1 MKYVPTLLLFHVFI
15 VPLCLAKIYQNFRD
29 LSTDKFDFVIVGGG
43 LAGLVVA
50 NRLTEIPE
58 LTVLVIEAGPSNEG
72 VFDSVVPFL
81 GYRLE
86 AGFTPWDWN
95 STMVPQ
101 PELDNRTLLYARAH
115 MLGGCTSHNGLIY
128 ARGSSNDYDHWANVT
143 GDSGWSWE
151 NIFPYILK
159 SEGWTPPADHHNT
172 TGQYNPS
179 FHSVKGPLSVSLPG
193 YHQVIDDPVIQTTRE
208 LPDLFPFV
216 QDVNTGHFIGIG
228 WTQAT
233 IGHGVR
239 SSSATTYLSPIA
251 SRSNLHVLLGAR
263 VTRVLQTSGKK
274 ELLFGKVEF
283 VSDING
289 TTADTHTVFAEK
301 EIILSAGIIGT
312 PQLLLNSGIGDKDEL
327 KALGVKPVLHLPDVG
342 KNLSNHLILDASWIS
357 NTTGN
362 DLVQNATLLTESLV
376 EWNRSKTG
384 PLVAPS
390 SSQMGGIRLPSNSSV
405 FINHT
410 DPTFGPNTPH
420 IYFATTEPN
429 GFFQSVP
436 GIELVG
442 LIGWVVAPQS
452 RGHVTISS
460 NNPLDQPIIDAGF
473 LTNEYDMLVA
483 IEVIKHIRKFFTAP
497 VWKDILVAP
506 YHPTQDEVTDDQ
518 IEAYIHQSAVA
529 ASHGAG
535 TAAMSP
541 KGAGYGVV
549 DPDLN
554 VKGTSGLRVV
564 DGSVIPS
571 ATSGNNQAPIYAV
584 AERAA
589 DLIKHAWIGGSSQ
602 LSEMR

>member
-1 MKYVPTLLLFHVFI
+1 MKHISTPLLFQIFLVSQ
-15 VPLCLAKIYQNFRD
+15 CLARIY
-29 LSTDKFDFVIVGGG
+29 LSFQELPTDRFDFVIVGGG
-43 LAGLVVA
+43 LAGLVIA
-50 NRLTEIPE
+50 NRLTEIPSF
-58 LTVLVIEAGPSNEG
+58 TVLVVEAGPSNEG
-72 VFDSVVPFL
+72 VIDSVVPFF
-81 GYRLE
+81 GYRLDT
-86 AGFTPWDWN
+86 GYTPWDWN

-101 PELDNRTLLYARAH
+101 PELNNRTLLYTRGH
-115 MLGGCTSHNGLIY
+115 ILGGSSSHNGLIY
-128 ARGSSNDYDHWANVT
+128 ARGSSDDYDHWANVT
-143 GDSGWSWE
+143 EDSDWSWM
-151 NIFPYILK
+151 NILPYILK
-159 SEGWTPPADHHNT
+159 GEGWTPPADHHNT
-172 TGQYNPS
+172 SGQYDPS

-193 YHQVIDDPVIQTTRE
+193 YHQIIDDSVIQTTRE
-208 LPDLFPFV
+208 LPDIFPFV
-216 QDVNTGHFIGIG
+216 QDINTGRFLGIG
-228 WTQAT
+228 WTQST

-239 SSSATTYLSPIA
+239 SSSATAYLSPVV
-251 SRSNLHVLLGAR
+251 SRPNLHVLLGAR
-263 VTRVLQTSGKK
+263 VTRVLQTSRKN
-274 ELLFGKVEF
+274 LSFGKVEF
-283 VSDING
+283 VSDINS
-289 TTADTHTVFAEK
+289 TMANANNVFAEK
-301 EIILSAGIIGT
+301 EIILSAGVIGT
-312 PQLLLNSGIGDKDEL
+312 PQLLLNSGIGDTDEL
-327 KALGVKPVLHLPDVG
+327 KAVGVNPVVHLPDVG

-362 DLVQNATLLTESLV
+362 DLVQNVTLLTESLA

-405 FINHT
+405 FINQT
-410 DPTFGPNTPH
+410 DPTPGPNTPH
-420 IYFATTEPN
+420 IYFATSEPN

-442 LIGWVVAPQS
+442 LTGWVVAPQS

-460 NNPLDQPIIDAGF
+460 NNPLDEPTIDAGF
-473 LTNEYDMLVA
+473 LTHEYDMLVA
-483 IEVIKHIRKFFTAP
+483 IEVIKYIRKFFTAP

-518 IEAYIHQSAVA
+518 IEAYIRQSAIA

-589 DLIKHAWIGGSSQ
+589 DLIKHAWIGGSS
-602 LSEMR
+602 RPY